1 MKPIGELMLWLEIR
15 NNRFEHSGIQQ
26 TVAGG
31 ERDVFV
37 YDGGA
42 AGGRLPIDAIVAGNA
57 HEEIDDHEMLARNV
71 HTARREAAMQ
81 NLYDG
86 RREIIDMCQRPF
98 LVQISVEHKR
108 FALSRHGEAFVD
120 MAGGRGIAI
129 LLAIEFAVTEDVR
142 RNGVAAEAAPCLEQV
157 LGLSD
162 GGVAKAVRI
171 DFGIFADA
179 AAVGV
184 ADVRGGEIDK
194 MDLFIDRMA
203 GGQIFAEGRQR
214 LDMLVSI
221 QRDIVAEQ
229 NQRAVER
236 EVVMEIISCPEGDCV
251 GRRRR
256 GMRPVANDLMAGR
269 GHGLA
274 QMGADEGIN
283 TDYNA

>member
-1 MKPIGELMLWLEIR
+1 MKPIGELMLRLEIR
-15 NNRFEHSGIQQ
+15 DDRFEHGGVQQ

-37 YDGGA
+37 HDGGA
-42 AGGRLPIDAIVAGNA
+42 AGDRLPIDAIVAGNA

-81 NLYDG
+81 DLHDG
-86 RREIIDMCQRPF
+86 RREIVDMRQRPF

-108 FALSRHGEAFVD
+108 LALSRHGEAFID
-120 MAGGRGIAI
+120 MAGGRGISI
-129 LLAIEFAVTEDVR
+129 LFAIEFAVTEDVR
-142 RNGVAAEAAPCLEQV
+142 RNGVAAEAAPRFEQV

-162 GGVAKAVRI
+162 GGVAKAMRI

-203 GGQIFAEGRQR
+203 GGQMFAEGRQR
-214 LDMLVSI
+214 LDMLVTI
-221 QRDIVAEQ
+221 QRDIVA
-229 NQRAVER
+229 
-236 EVVMEIISCPEGDCV
+236 
-251 GRRRR
+251 
-256 GMRPVANDLMAGR
+256 
-269 GHGLA
+269 
-274 QMGADEGIN
+274 
-283 TDYNA
+283 